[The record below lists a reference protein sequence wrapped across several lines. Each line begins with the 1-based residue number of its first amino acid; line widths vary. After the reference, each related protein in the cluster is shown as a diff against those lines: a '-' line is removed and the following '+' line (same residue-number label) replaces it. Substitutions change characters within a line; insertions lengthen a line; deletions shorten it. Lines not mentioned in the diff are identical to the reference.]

1 LEEEFEMSLIS
12 LLIKGG
18 ILMIP
23 ITVCSIFSFGIIIER
38 LIRYQ
43 KAKGNVKKLKEKLE
57 PLIIGNKVSEA
68 RLLCEESSGY
78 IAKIFLVALQELQ
91 KESNMQ
97 KPVEDEINA
106 TQRVIDEDL
115 QVSIVPALEKHL
127 NTLDT
132 LARGT
137 PLLGL
142 LGTVIGMIKV
152 FFSIG
157 IGQSMADPAV
167 LAKGIGLALI
177 TTAAGL
183 VVAIPSFFMHR
194 YFIGEVDYLLEEAQ
208 KAKGWLLGQ
217 LAKRRLISPLN
228 AHE

>member
-1 LEEEFEMSLIS
+1 
-12 LLIKGG
+12 
-18 ILMIP
+18 MIP
-23 ITVCSIFSFGIIIER
+23 LTVCSIFSLAIIIER

-43 KAKGNVKKLKEKLE
+43 KARGNVKKLKEKLE
-57 PLIIGNKVSEA
+57 PLIIGNRVSEA
-68 RLLCEESSGY
+68 RLLCEESKGY
-78 IAKIFLVALQELQ
+78 IANIFQIALQDLQ
-91 KESNMQ
+91 QESDVK

-106 TQRVIDEDL
+106 TQRVIDEEL
-115 QVSIVPALEKHL
+115 QVSIVPSLEKHL

-132 LARGT
+132 LSRGT

-157 IGQSMADPAV
+157 ISQSMADPAV

-183 VVAIPSFFMHR
+183 TVAIPSFFMHR

-217 LAKRRLISPLN
+217 LAKRRLISTGS
-228 AHE
+228 AHER